1 MSGENTP
8 IGKDQLAR
16 NTVLAVVS
24 AAILLIIIVLP
35 AEYDIDPTGIGAAL
49 GIKGLSNQ
57 AEVETKSPD
66 TVSQDPS
73 TAQSPLHTNFD
84 PALKFVNVELILE
97 PYGQGEFKL
106 KTSESARLSYLWDS
120 GTDLVY
126 ADLHGHTLIMGEAG
140 EEEEIVVRYLETQE
154 GTSESGQFETPFKGD
169 HGWYFLNLETR
180 PVRIKVSISGTFDSH
195 EYIDIGPQI

>member
-1 MSGENTP
+1 MSNENTS
-8 IGKDQLAR
+8 IGKDSLAR
-16 NTVLAVVS
+16 NTVVAIVI
-24 AAILLIIIVLP
+24 AIILLIIVVLP
-35 AEYDIDPTGIGAAL
+35 AEYDIDPTGMGAVL
-49 GIKGLSNQ
+49 GIKGLSSQ
-57 AEVETKSPD
+57 AEVETVLPAAD
-66 TVSQDPS
+66 DAAITE
-73 TAQSPLHTNFD
+73 ANPLHTSFD
-84 PALKFVNVELILE
+84 APLQFVEVELILE

-106 KTSESARLSYLWDS
+106 KTSENARLSYLWDS

-126 ADLHGHTLIMGEAG
+126 ADLHGHTLITGEAG

-180 PVRIKVSISGTFDSH
+180 PISIKVNISGTFDSH